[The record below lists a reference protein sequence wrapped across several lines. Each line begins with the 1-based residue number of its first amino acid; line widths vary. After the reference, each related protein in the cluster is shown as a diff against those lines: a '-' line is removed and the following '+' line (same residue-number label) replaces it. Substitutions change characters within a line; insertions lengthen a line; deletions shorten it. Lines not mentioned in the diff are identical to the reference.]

1 MRTMKTNDEK
11 TNVSRNPTQNIKT
24 KTKAQEVK
32 NKKHETWKQKCK
44 SIFIVI
50 NHENINK
57 KGT

>member
-1 MRTMKTNDEK
+1 MKTNDEK